1 MNTPRIIIRN
11 KGLKPIKK
19 LGQTF
24 LEDRNVASKIIRTL
38 DAGKDDVVVEIGAGL
53 GIMTEEIAAQA
64 GNVIALEIDS
74 RLVNILKERF
84 ADFPNVEIIQCDVL
98 DFDFSTVNP
107 VLSVK
112 KLKIIGNI
120 PYNISSQIL
129 FRLIHYRSHISK
141 MVLMFQKELADRL
154 CAAPGSKEYGIPSV
168 LLDMYTLCT
177 RELNITKQCF
187 YPQPKVMSSVLNII
201 IRDEPRVDLKDHDF
215 FVKIVRTVFSKRRKT
230 ILNNLKSLLGHG
242 YSEENIT
249 QALQL
254 SGIDGG
260 KRGETLSA
268 EEFGILCNVL
278 YR

>member
-1 MNTPRIIIRN
+1 
-11 KGLKPIKK
+11 
-19 LGQTF
+19 
-24 LEDRNVASKIIRTL
+24 
-38 DAGKDDVVVEIGAGL
+38 
-53 GIMTEEIAAQA
+53 
-64 GNVIALEIDS
+64 
-74 RLVNILKERF
+74 
-84 ADFPNVEIIQCDVL
+84 
-98 DFDFSTVNP
+98 
-107 VLSVK
+107 
-112 KLKIIGNI
+112 
-120 PYNISSQIL
+120 
-129 FRLIHYRSHISK
+129 

-254 SGIDGG
+254 SGVDGG